1 MFMMCLQKVLGF
13 GLPEEDS
20 AVFFSVLI
28 NPRMKEHRAVFRQF
42 CSDQDWFY
50 SIVCLH
56 IIIHFM
62 MTVLIL
68 PTLSSGTK
76 DNGSGV
82 WKHVCVKALYWW
94 DLHWTDQKNQD
105 PSHRRKKKVWLQ
117 FLSWFGNQVF
127 WLITSIRLLLFYASA
142 SGKSSLGLRPLGNNW
157 RLPLI
162 QKTGGADIM
171 AGLELTRLHK
181 PLFLNR
187 ELEGAMDR
195 ASR

>member
-20 AVFFSVLI
+20 AVLFSVLI
-28 NPRMKEHRAVFRQF
+28 NPRMKKHRAVFRQF

-50 SIVCLH
+50 SIVRLH

-94 DLHWTDQKNQD
+94 DLHWTDQKTRTL
-105 PSHRRKKKVWLQ
+105 HTGEKKKYDCSFYLDLETKCSGSSPASDFCSFMLQ
-117 FLSWFGNQVF
+117 
-127 WLITSIRLLLFYASA
+127 
-142 SGKSSLGLRPLGNNW
+142 PLESPALDWGHW
-157 RLPLI
+157 VI
-162 QKTGGADIM
+162 TGGCHWSRKQE
-171 AGLELTRLHK
+171 ELT
-181 PLFLNR
+181 
-187 ELEGAMDR
+187 
-195 ASR
+195 